1 MKKSIKLIIVLVFYN
16 AVLSAQYWQQK
27 VDYKMDIS
35 MDEEMHQY
43 HGKQSLTYY
52 NNSPDTL
59 FRVFYHLYYNA
70 FQPGSMMDIRS
81 QQISDSEK
89 DIDKIKDLGPDEI
102 GYIHVRNLYQDKMEV
117 EFKTEGTILTVYLD
131 HPLLP
136 GKKTLLNMEY
146 EAQIPIYVRR
156 TGRDNKEGIAFSMAQ
171 WYPKLCEYDRAGWHA
186 DPYIGKEFY
195 GVWGDYDVKIN
206 IASDYI
212 LGGTGKVMNAKVVKN
227 GYDGIVGKPEG
238 ERVTWHFVAK
248 NVHDFAWA
256 ADKDYIHEIVKVNDD
271 LDVHLLFKN
280 DSTYEANWIALS
292 LRVARLFNFANARFG
307 KYAYDNY
314 YIIQGGDRG
323 MEYPMATLMNGNR
336 TEARLLGTVMHELM
350 HEWYYFA
357 LATNESAYAW
367 MDEGF
372 TSYADEVLSNYMTKN
387 DSLSVP
393 DFNYARSRSIA
404 LINSELN
411 EPLSTHSDHYG
422 SDRAYSISA
431 YNKGAMY
438 LHELAYVI
446 GQDKLDKTLVRYFN
460 EWSSKHPRPEDFI
473 RVAEKVSDIELSWY
487 NDYYVYSIKKL
498 DYGIKSVY
506 GTKEETKIVI
516 ERLEDFILPLD
527 LEVTL
532 KNGDVYLY
540 NVPLEIM
547 RGHKENQ
554 GYEHFQVLKAWPW
567 VNPEYHLDL
576 PFNINDIRSL
586 AIDPKQMTLDINRE
600 NNFMEINILEDS
612 SIFIGQ

>member
-1 MKKSIKLIIVLVFYN
+1 MIVLVLYS
-16 AVLSAQYWQQK
+16 VTLSAQYWQQK
-27 VDYKMDIS
+27 VEYKMDIS

-43 HGKQSLTYY
+43 QGKQSLTYY
-52 NNSPDTL
+52 NHSPDTL

-70 FQPGSMMDIRS
+70 FQPGSMMDVRS
-81 QQISDSEK
+81 QQISDPEK
-89 DIDKIKDLGPDEI
+89 DIAKIKGLAPDEI
-102 GYIHVRNLYQDKMEV
+102 GYIHVTNLYQDKMEL
-117 EFKTEGTILTVYLD
+117 EYKTEGTILTVYLD

-136 GKKTLLNMEY
+136 GKKTLLTMEY
-146 EAQIPIYVRR
+146 EAQIPLYVRR

-171 WYPKLCEYDRAGWHA
+171 WYPKLCEYDRSGWHA

-212 LGGTGKVMNAKVVKN
+212 LGGTGKIMNAKEVKN
-227 GYDGIVGKPEG
+227 GYDGIQGKPEG
-238 ERVTWHFVAK
+238 NRATWHFIAK
-248 NVHDFAWA
+248 NVHDFVWA
-256 ADKDYIHEIVKVNDD
+256 ADKDYIHEIVKVNED

-292 LRVARLFNFANARFG
+292 LKIPRLFNFANARFG

-372 TSYADEVLSNYMTKN
+372 TSYADEILANYMTKN

-393 DFNYARSRSIA
+393 DFNYARSRAIS
-404 LINSELN
+404 LIKSDLN
-411 EPLSTHSDHYG
+411 EPLITHSDHYA
-422 SDRAYSISA
+422 SDRAYSINV

-446 GQDKLDKTLVRYFN
+446 GQDKLDQTLLRYFN
-460 EWSSKHPRPEDFI
+460 EWSSKHPQPEDFI
-473 RVAEKVSDIELSWY
+473 RVAEKVSDMELSWY
-487 NDYYVYSIKKL
+487 NDYYVYSTKKL

-506 GTKEETKIVI
+506 GTTEETRII
-516 ERLEDFILPLD
+516 LERLGDFILPVD
-527 LEVTL
+527 LEVSL
-532 KNGDVYLY
+532 KNGAHYVY
-540 NVPLEIM
+540 NIPLEIM

-554 GYEHFQVLKAWPW
+554 GFEHFETLKAWPW
-567 VNPEYHLDL
+567 VNPEYVLDL
-576 PFNINDIRSL
+576 PFNINDVLSL
-586 AIDPKQMTLDINRE
+586 AIDPQQMTLDVDRE
-600 NNFMEINILEDS
+600 NNFLEIDLLEDTG
-612 SIFIGQ
+612 IYIGK